1 VADVPDRIVLK
12 THRDLESWVYNRP
25 IRYAI
30 LAVIGAVIVLG
41 VFNVFGQ
48 RPSTTTVDSSA
59 ASLEVYAPGHLRGGL
74 LWEARFTI
82 RAHEDLTHAVLQLE
96 PGWIEGMQINTIE
109 PSPIAETSRNGSL
122 LMTLGPV
129 KKGTHFT
136 LYMEFQVI
144 PTNVGT
150 RSADVMLYDADKKLL
165 TIDRDVT
172 VYP

>member
-1 VADVPDRIVLK
+1 VADVPDRIDLAK
-12 THRDLESWVYNRP
+12 HRDLKSWVYNRP
-25 IRYAI
+25 ARYAI
-30 LAVIGAVIVLG
+30 LTAIGAVIVLG
-41 VFNVFGQ
+41 LFNVFGQ
-48 RPSTTTVDSSA
+48 KPSTTTVDSRA
-59 ASLEVYAPGHLRGGL
+59 ASLEVYAPAHLRGGL

-122 LMTLGPV
+122 VMTLGPV
-129 KKGTHFT
+129 KKGTHYT

-144 PTNVGT
+144 PTNIGT
-150 RSADVMLYDADKKLL
+150 RSADTVLYDADEKLV